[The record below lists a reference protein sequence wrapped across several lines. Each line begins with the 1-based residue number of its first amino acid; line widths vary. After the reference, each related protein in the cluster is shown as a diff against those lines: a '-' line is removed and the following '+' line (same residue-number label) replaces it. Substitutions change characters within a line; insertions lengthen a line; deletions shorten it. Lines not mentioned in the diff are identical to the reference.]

1 MQTTHPT
8 KQILID
14 TAVALLDELPMERVT
29 SDLVLEKSKISKG
42 SLYHHFPDFGHL
54 IDEAQVIRFARYV
67 DNSIAAIAY
76 ILQSA
81 TSADEIRANVRLLT
95 ENTQSDARSMDRRN
109 RMQLLG
115 LATQRPYLQEILGI
129 EQARL
134 TAGLADLVREAQEK
148 GWIRVQHDPMAVAL
162 LIQSYTLGL
171 WLDDITPVR
180 APLAGWVALI
190 NHLVE
195 DVLLTHPT
203 P

>member
-148 GWIRVQHDPMAVAL
+148 GWIRLQHDPMAVAL

-180 APLAGWVALI
+180 APLEGWVALI

-195 DVLLTHPT
+195 DVILTPPT